1 MHYIIYM
8 KNIRN
13 LRLKLIIGF
22 VVFMCFIAT
31 GLSFLDRQVLS
42 ISIIEIRE
50 ELLFGNTDYGFIN
63 TSFLIGYAIMFT
75 LGGIL
80 IDKFGSKL
88 GLGLSVVLWTVAT
101 FMHGFAITVVHF
113 AFLRFILG
121 LGEGGA
127 FPGVIKAV
135 VEWVPKKN
143 QALAN
148 GFAIGGSAF
157 GAVIAPPLTVMLM
170 NSMGWRGVFFVVG
183 IIGLIWSIFW
193 FVIPKSSKYKKQLSE
208 AEKTTI
214 PSIPGHPY
222 KLTNLL
228 KIKEVWVFIVIRFLL
243 DPIFYF
249 YMFWIPKF
257 LNETKN
263 VSLDM
268 IGDLFW
274 VPFLALGFSNVLGG
288 YLSDTILKK
297 TGNVNLSR
305 KLAMGIAALLTI
317 AAIFV
322 QSTSSIAIIITLLC
336 IAFFAHGI
344 WITNYITSISDIF
357 GRSASSTIVGLSGS
371 AGAISSLLINPFMGV
386 IIAKFSYN
394 PLWVYAGIMYPLAFI
409 LFSVFVPRI
418 KAIDSIEISTK
429 R

>member
-1 MHYIIYM
+1 M
-8 KNIRN
+8 KDISHI
-13 LRLKLIIGF
+13 RLKFVILF

-50 ELLFGNTDYGFIN
+50 QLHIGNTDYGIIN

-80 IDKFGSKL
+80 IDKFGSKV
-88 GLGLSVVLWTVAT
+88 GLGLSVALWSIAT
-101 FMHGFAITVVHF
+101 LLHGFADNVVQF
-113 AFLRFILG
+113 AVFRFILG

-148 GFAIGGSAF
+148 GIAIGGSAF

-170 NSMGWRGVFFVVG
+170 DSVGWRGVFFIVG
-183 IIGLIWSIFW
+183 GIGLIWTVSW
-193 FVIPKSSKYKKQLSE
+193 FLIPHISKYKKQLEVVISS
-208 AEKTTI
+208 TTAQLSNQ
-214 PSIPGHPY
+214 PF
-222 KLTNLL
+222 KLIDLL

-257 LNETKN
+257 LNETRS
-263 VSLDM
+263 VSLEM
-268 IGDLFW
+268 IGNLFW
-274 VPFLALGFSNVLGG
+274 IPFMALSFSNVLGG
-288 YLSDTILKK
+288 YLSDRIFKK
-297 TGNVNLSR
+297 TGNVNFSR
-305 KLAMGIAALLTI
+305 KLIMGIAALLTV

-322 QSTSSIAIIITLLC
+322 QSTSSITLIIILLSV
-336 IAFFAHGI
+336 AFFAHGL

-371 AGAISSLLINPFMGV
+371 AGAISALIINPFMGV

-394 PLWVYAGIMYPLAFI
+394 PLWVYAGIMYSLAFI
-409 LFSVFVPRI
+409 IFSFFIPKIRAVNSSLI
-418 KAIDSIEISTK
+418 SIGN

>member
-1 MHYIIYM
+1 MKDVSIGRFKFIIW
-8 KNIRN
+8 
-13 LRLKLIIGF
+13 F

-50 ELLFGNTDYGFIN
+50 QLHIGNTDYGIIN

-88 GLGLSVVLWTVAT
+88 GLGVSVALWSVAT
-101 FMHGFAITVVHF
+101 LLHGFADNVLHF
-113 AFLRFILG
+113 AILRFILG

-148 GFAIGGSAF
+148 GIAIGGSAF
-157 GAVIAPPLTVMLM
+157 GAVVAPPLTVMLM
-170 NSMGWRGVFFVVG
+170 DSVGWRGVFFIVG
-183 IIGLIWSIFW
+183 VIGMVWSVCWLLIPH
-193 FVIPKSSKYKKQLSE
+193 VSKYKKQVGD
-208 AEKTTI
+208 TI
-214 PSIPGHPY
+214 AVAVTPSADQHL
-222 KLTNLL
+222 KLIGLL
-228 KIKEVWVFIVIRFLL
+228 KIKEVWVFIVVRFLL

-257 LNETKN
+257 LNETKG
-263 VSLDM
+263 VSLEV
-268 IGDLFW
+268 IGNLFW
-274 VPFLALGFSNVLGG
+274 IPYLALGISNVFGG
-288 YLSDTILKK
+288 FLSDRILEK
-297 TGNVNLSR
+297 TGKVNFSR
-305 KLAMGIAALLTI
+305 KLIMGIAALLTI

-322 QSTSSIAIIITLLC
+322 QNTSSVNIIIILLS
-336 IAFFAHGI
+336 IAFFAHGL

-357 GRSASSTIVGLSGS
+357 GRSASSTIVGFSGS
-371 AGAISSLLINPFMGV
+371 AGAISSLIINPFMGV
-386 IIAKFSYN
+386 LIARFSYDS
-394 PLWVYAGIMYPLAFI
+394 LWIYAGIMYPLAFLI
-409 LFSVFVPRI
+409 FTVFIPRI
-418 KAIDSIEISTK
+418 KAIDSNHLNIENSK
-429 R
+429 HG